1 MIFQLLI
8 VLKMSAGSS
17 AKETLFRCG
26 VEMLRTNVDM
36 CKLANIQ
43 STTFAKVLMENF
55 AHVSNFDM
63 TCPMSPKNY
72 SMEGLS

>member
-1 MIFQLLI
+1 MI
-8 VLKMSAGSS
+8 VLKMSAGAS
-17 AKETLFRCG
+17 AKEKLFRCG
-26 VEMLRTNVDM
+26 IEMLRTNVDM

-55 AHVSNFDM
+55 AHVSDFELK
-63 TCPMSPKNY
+63 CPLHPRNY